1 MTGGESPTVFT
12 LEAVNAILPKLRS
25 LVEAQMTLRT
35 DIDGR
40 LESDLVVGTVA
51 DPVLT
56 QYKYFR
62 AHASPHE
69 SLGRQNGEQAL
80 TSRDSAD
87 RSAELMIPAA
97 TERRF

>member
-1 MTGGESPTVFT
+1 VQGQFAFFNALPCSFRAPAQKDFT
-12 LEAVNAILPKLRS
+12 QIPDR
-25 LVEAQMTLRT
+25 

-40 LESDLVVGTVA
+40 LESDLVIGTVV

-62 AHASPHE
+62 THASPHE